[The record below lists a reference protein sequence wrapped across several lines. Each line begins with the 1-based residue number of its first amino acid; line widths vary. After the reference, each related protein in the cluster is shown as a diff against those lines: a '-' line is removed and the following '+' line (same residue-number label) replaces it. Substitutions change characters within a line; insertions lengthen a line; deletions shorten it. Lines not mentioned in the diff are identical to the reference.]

1 VVHGIIRSHHGFI
14 NLKSASGQGST
25 FEIFIPEALAA
36 VTAPAQLAA
45 PGASAI
51 TGSDQHIAYIDDDEA
66 MVFLVKRLL
75 TRRGF
80 RVSTFDSGAAAL
92 TAVRAAPDNYDLVV
106 TDYNMPQES
115 GLDVARELHDIR
127 AALPVMLI
135 SGYITDET
143 RNNAEALG
151 IRYLVEKQ
159 NSIELLVDAIVAA
172 LRP

>member
-1 VVHGIIRSHHGFI
+1 
-14 NLKSASGQGST
+14 
-25 FEIFIPEALAA
+25 
-36 VTAPAQLAA
+36 
-45 PGASAI
+45 
-51 TGSDQHIAYIDDDEA
+51 
-66 MVFLVKRLL
+66 M
-75 TRRGF
+75 
-80 RVSTFDSGAAAL
+80 
-92 TAVRAAPDNYDLVV
+92 RAAPDNYDLVV